1 MTGET
6 LHISFSGRCFLHTRG
21 DSPNIVHCIITHLIQ
36 VSQRRK
42 TGASKGQYFLSQYR
56 CQNPGTEVKLI
67 ASWVYIFSAYP
78 TSSSPFF
85 YRAERVPRKGKR
97 VSISEAETDKLSVL
111 WGFSPSC
118 TSVSLHTYSI
128 SKYPF
133 HAVLPTIYKPNQ
145 ILCVY

>member
-1 MTGET
+1 MFPAYE
-6 LHISFSGRCFLHTRG
+6 SGFI
-21 DSPNIVHCIITHLIQ
+21 SPNIVHCIITHLIQ

-56 CQNPGTEVKLI
+56 CLNPGTEVKLI

-85 YRAERVPRKGKR
+85 YRAERVPCKGKR
-97 VSISEAETDKLSVL
+97 VSISEAETDKLSIL

-128 SKYPF
+128 SIYPF